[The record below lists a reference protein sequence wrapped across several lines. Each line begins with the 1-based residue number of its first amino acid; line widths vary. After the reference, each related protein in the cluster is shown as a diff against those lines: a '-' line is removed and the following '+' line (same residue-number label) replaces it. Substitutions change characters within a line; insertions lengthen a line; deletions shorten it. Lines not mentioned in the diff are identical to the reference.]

1 MVVSADLIQLA
12 STAHLALSMAQSLPN
27 GCAEIFELMDKPRL
41 CTSISAWKLVS
52 GTRHLTRPAR
62 EGDALPLLYALQ
74 LEPWLSFCG
83 VVDEGPEAVE
93 RWTALFQLE
102 VPSQGV

>member
-1 MVVSADLIQLA
+1 MSADLIQLA
-12 STAHLALSMAQSLPN
+12 STAHLVLSVAQSLPN
-27 GCAEIFELMDKPRL
+27 GFAEIFELMDKPCL

-62 EGDALPLLYALQ
+62 EGDAVPLLCALQ
-74 LEPWLSFCG
+74 LEPWPSFCA
-83 VVDEGPEAVE
+83 VVDEGPEEAE